1 MSHPLSE
8 AAGEASK
15 PDNMQAGHKGEN
27 FLIQKISFIELFSIK
42 ADYGIEYQKQKAE
55 K

>member
-27 FLIQKISFIELFSIK
+27 FLI
-42 ADYGIEYQKQKAE
+42 
-55 K
+55 